1 MYNRIVIKAG
11 TNVLTGGN
19 DDLDL
24 GIMSSLVRQISAM
37 RMKGKDVLLV
47 TSGAIAA
54 GRQTFGNVNTGKDV
68 PFRQVLAAIGQSRLM
83 HIYEDMFS
91 EHGITVAQALISR
104 GDILN
109 REGYLNVRNTILALL
124 DLNVVPIIN
133 ENDVVSV
140 DELGVRVFGDNDS
153 LSAMLSNLIDADIL
167 IVLSDISGLYTSDP
181 HVYAD
186 AELITRVDKIDDAI
200 EALAGTTHGV
210 RGTGGMQAKLEA
222 IKFAT
227 SSGVAVVIADGKKD
241 EVIARIEV
249 GENIGT
255 FFSPT
260 SSKMESRKRW
270 MLSGLSNDCKIVV
283 DFGAANALLQGK
295 SSLLPAGISE
305 VVGVCKRGDI
315 ISIENMNGKPIACGI
330 TGYDSE
336 DISVIKGLHS
346 DDILKIL
353 GYYYGE
359 EIIHRNNMVLL

>member
-11 TNVLTGGN
+11 TNVLTGGT
-19 DDLDL
+19 DVLDL
-24 GIMSSLVRQISAM
+24 QIMSSLARQIGAM

-54 GRQTFGNVNTGKDV
+54 GRQTFGSGNTGKDV

-91 EHGITVAQALISR
+91 EQGITVAQALISR

-153 LSAMLSNLIDADIL
+153 LSAMLSNLIDADLL

-181 HVYAD
+181 HLSND
-186 AELITRVDKIDDAI
+186 AALITRVDKIDDAI
-200 EALAGTTHGV
+200 EALAGTGHGV

-227 SSGVAVVIADGKKD
+227 SSGVAVVIANGTED
-241 EVIARIEV
+241 EVISRIED
-249 GENIGT
+249 GESIGT
-255 FFSPT
+255 FFAPT

-270 MLSGLSNDCKIVV
+270 MLSVASKECQIIVDEGAAKAIKDGNGSLLSPGITRVEG
-283 DFGAANALLQGK
+283 DFG
-295 SSLLPAGISE
+295 
-305 VVGVCKRGDI
+305 RGDI
-315 ISIENMNGKPIACGI
+315 IIVTDHKGVNIACGI
-330 TGYDSE
+330 SSYSSS
-336 DISVIKGLHS
+336 DIESIKGIRS
-346 DDILKIL
+346 EQIRSVL
-353 GYYYGE
+353 GYEYGE
-359 EIIHRNNMVLL
+359 EVVHRNNLVGI